1 MKSMCGIVGYVGDS
15 NVESKLIA
23 SLKLLE
29 YRGYDSSGIA
39 VKNEKNIVKITKEVG
54 KIANLEENVSNLENA
69 YIGIG
74 HTRWATHGKA
84 TKTNAHPHSSQ
95 NGSWHIVHNG
105 IIENYAT
112 LKASLIESGVQF
124 QSDTDSEVIAQL
136 LGIQESVSNVE
147 SLIKVAHMLTG
158 SWALVCIEKNSNTLY
173 LAKNKSPLYVAIGE
187 CGAYIASDPICF
199 SGKVDCYYSLS
210 DLEFAE
216 VGRDKVT
223 FFNNN
228 GERIEKELQNMTVCE
243 VGVTKGDFE
252 HFMLKE
258 INETTSALNRLI
270 EVYSEGTVLEHLDL
284 ERLKTINRIK
294 IIGCGTAY
302 NSGVIGAMKLEK
314 ALEIESNCFI
324 ASEFRYS
331 DPIITENTL
340 CIFVS
345 QSGETADT
353 LACLELAKAKGA
365 MTLAITNVA
374 YSTIASNANFVL
386 PICAGPEIAVASTK
400 AYVCQLAVFYCL
412 ASFLSDKL
420 KGNRIEYIS
429 MLKNLV
435 ENLEINNNEEII
447 NQIAKEFSELD
458 KVFFIGRGEDAIT
471 ADEASL
477 KLKEISYINSNSY
490 PSGELKHGFLALV
503 EEGTPIVVICTKKEL
518 LEKTLNG
525 ANEAAARGGKIVLVT
540 PHEVNVD
547 NYKIEYVL
555 KLKTTNEDLLSLEAI
570 IPLQLLAYYTS
581 TSKGI
586 DPDKPRNLAKSVTVE

>member
-1 MKSMCGIVGYVGDS
+1 MCGIVGFIGEVG
-15 NVESKLIA
+15 VEENLISA
-23 SLKLLE
+23 LKLLE

-39 VKNEKNIVKITKEVG
+39 VKNKDNLVQITKEVG
-54 KIANLEENVSNLENA
+54 KIANLEEATFSLEDA
-69 YIGIG
+69 FIGIG

-84 TKTNAHPHSSQ
+84 TKVNAHPHSSQ
-95 NGSWHIVHNG
+95 NENWHIVHNG

-112 LKASLIESGVQF
+112 LKADLIGRGVKF
-124 QSDTDSEVIAQL
+124 VSDTDSEVIAQL
-136 LGIQESVSNVE
+136 LEIQNGDSNIDK
-147 SLIKVAHMLTG
+147 LINTIQHLNG
-158 SWALVCIEKNSNTLY
+158 SWALACMDKQSDRLY
-173 LAKNKSPLYVAIGE
+173 LAKNKSPLYVAMGKD
-187 CGAYIASDPICF
+187 CAYVASDPICF
-199 SGKVDCYYSLS
+199 SGKADSYYALS

-216 VGRDKVT
+216 VGINEVR
-223 FFNNN
+223 FFNAF
-228 GERIEKELQNMTVCE
+228 GEEVEKNANVMTIFE
-243 VGVTKGDFE
+243 TGATKGE
-252 HFMLKE
+252 YSHFMLKE
-258 INETTSALNRLI
+258 INETPKALKRLI
-270 EVYSEGTVLEHLDL
+270 EVYSEATVLENLDV
-284 ERLKTINRIK
+284 ERLKNINRIK

-314 ALEIESNCFI
+314 ALGVEASCYV

-353 LACLELAKAKGA
+353 LACLELAKQKGA
-365 MTLAITNVA
+365 MTLAVTNVA
-374 YSTIASNANFVL
+374 YSTIARTADFVL

-412 ASFLSDKL
+412 ASYLTFKIRHNDVD
-420 KGNRIEYIS
+420 YIS
-429 MLKNLV
+429 ALKDFVNGLA
-435 ENLEINNNEEII
+435 INNNESEIK
-447 NQIAKEFSELD
+447 QIAKDFVSLD

-503 EEGTPIVVICTKKEL
+503 EEGTPIVVICTKNEL

-525 ANEAAARGGKIVLVT
+525 ANEAAARGGRIILVT
-540 PHEVNVD
+540 PYEVNVD
-547 NYKIEYVL
+547 NYKIDYIL
-555 KLKTTNEDLLSLEAI
+555 KLKSNNQDLLSLEAV

-581 TSKGI
+581 TGKGV

>member
-1 MKSMCGIVGYVGDS
+1 MCGIVGFIGEIG
-15 NVESKLIA
+15 VEENLISA
-23 SLKLLE
+23 LKLLE
-29 YRGYDSSGIA
+29 YRGYDSAGIV
-39 VKNEKNIVKITKEVG
+39 VKNKENLIKITKEVG
-54 KIANLEENVSNLENA
+54 KIANLENA
-69 YIGIG
+69 IEPLDNAFIGIG

-84 TKTNAHPHSSQ
+84 TQINAHPHS
-95 NGSWHIVHNG
+95 GEKADWHIVHNG

-112 LKASLIESGVQF
+112 LKSELIEKGINF
-124 QSDTDSEVIAQL
+124 ASDTDSEVIAQL
-136 LGIQESVSNVE
+136 LELQKDDENINKLINVTQK
-147 SLIKVAHMLTG
+147 LNG
-158 SWALVCIEKNSNTLY
+158 SWALACIEKDSDRLY
-173 LAKNKSPLYVAIGE
+173 LAKNKSPLYLAMGDKCAFV
-187 CGAYIASDPICF
+187 ASDPICF
-199 SGKVDCYYSLS
+199 SGKTESYYSLS

-216 VGRDKVT
+216 VGQNEII
-223 FFNNN
+223 FFNSL
-228 GERIEKELQNMTVCE
+228 GEKIEKTANAMTVFE
-243 VGVTKGDFE
+243 TGVTKCGYD

-258 INETTSALNRLI
+258 INEIPNALNRLI
-270 EVYSEGTVLEHLDL
+270 EVYSEATVLENLDI
-284 ERLKTINRIK
+284 EKLKNVNRIK
-294 IIGCGTAY
+294 IVGCGTAY

-314 ALEIESNCFI
+314 ALGVESSCFV

-331 DPIITENTL
+331 DPIINENTL

-353 LACLELAKAKGA
+353 LACLELAKSKGA

-374 YSTIASNANFVL
+374 YSTIARTADFVL

-412 ASFLSDKL
+412 ANYLSSKFTNNEAD
-420 KGNRIEYIS
+420 YILS
-429 MLKNLV
+429 LKNFV
-435 ENLEINNNEEII
+435 NDLEINNNENDIKK
-447 NQIAKEFSELD
+447 IAKEFVSLD

-503 EEGTPIVVICTKKEL
+503 EEGTPIVVICTNEEL

-525 ANEAAARGGKIVLVT
+525 ANEAAARGGRIVLVT
-540 PHEVNVD
+540 PFAVNVD
-547 NYKIEYVL
+547 NYKIDYII
-555 KLKTTNEDLLSLEAI
+555 KLNSNDQDLLSLEAV

-581 TSKGI
+581 TGKGF